1 MLSEE
6 NTAKLYHK
14 QGEKKYNSFGEKIK
28 ILKKFLSILRY
39 VFLKHN
45 SHLVCKYVRDF
56 IQIKAET

>member
-28 ILKKFLSILRY
+28 
-39 VFLKHN
+39 N
-45 SHLVCKYVRDF
+45 
-56 IQIKAET
+56 IKEIPFYIKICFVET